1 MSKLKLL
8 SCMPLLLFFTSV
20 TACVS
25 NEPDAIPELT
35 ESWVLENLDSPESV
49 VLSTDKSF
57 YYVSNVNGEGD
68 AKDEN
73 GYIARVSLQGELLQ
87 QYWASG
93 LNGPKGLALS
103 GTTLY
108 VSDIDQLVAIDTATG
123 KIIKRVDVPGAKFLN
138 DVAVSSVGVLVSD
151 SANARIYNY
160 VDDSI
165 SVWFEDERLGGV
177 NGLLPQTNRLLIT
190 TMSKGE
196 LLSLE
201 WESKMLSV
209 LAGDM
214 KNADG
219 IVMLDN
225 GSFIVSSW
233 PGKLYHI
240 DNQGMQSLLL
250 DTSEQPVYLNDF
262 LLVGNT
268 LIVPNW
274 QPGSIRSF
282 ILE

>member
-8 SCMPLLLFFTSV
+8 RCIPLLLFFTSML
-20 TACVS
+20 ACVS
-25 NEPDAIPELT
+25 NKPDATPELT

-123 KIIKRVDVPGAKFLN
+123 QIIKRVDVPGAKFLN

-201 WESKMLSV
+201 WESKTLSV

>member
-8 SCMPLLLFFTSV
+8 RCIPLLLFFTSML
-20 TACVS
+20 ACVS
-25 NEPDAIPELT
+25 NKPDATPELT

-49 VLSTDKSF
+49 VLSADKSF